1 MWDPQLGV
9 TRMTGSEHVA
19 PYGQEM
25 ALSGSLSLPL
35 LSGHQDHGRFSRVAN
50 LRESTNLSESRDLER
65 GHNANAHSVWVTV

>member
-1 MWDPQLGV
+1 
-9 TRMTGSEHVA
+9 MTGSEHVA

-25 ALSGSLSLPL
+25 ALSVSLSL